1 MHSMWVRSER
11 TCRGAVRHL
20 ATAAVVG
27 AAALGTAGFAEAAA
41 PEESI
46 AAGDQHYAAGRL
58 ADARTAYAEAVQV
71 APMLVVA
78 LCRLSRS
85 ESELGET
92 QKGDS
97 QRLTWAEAVKHARE
111 AVRAAPDSAT
121 GHVWL
126 AVALGRQALREG
138 ARTRLALSKEVKAEI
153 DRALALDAGIG
164 RAWHALGVW
173 NMKLSSLNAME
184 RMAANAVLGGVP
196 KGASHENA
204 QRAFQKAI
212 ELEPTYVNHRVEYGR
227 LLKELKKSADARR
240 ELEKALELPPTSS
253 ALDAR
258 YQAEARALLERLPR

>member
-1 MHSMWVRSER
+1 MDSMRVRPEHAF
-11 TCRGAVRHL
+11 RGAVRRL
-20 ATAAVVG
+20 AMRVIAG
-27 AAALGTAGFAEAAA
+27 AAALAAASLAEAST

-46 AAGDQHYAAGRL
+46 AAGDQHYVAGRL
-58 ADARTAYAEAVQV
+58 ADARTAYAGAVQA
-71 APMLVVA
+71 APALVVA
-78 LCRLSRS
+78 LCRLSRA

-92 QKGDS
+92 QTGDS

-111 AVRAAPDSAT
+111 AVRAAPDSAAP
-121 GHVWL
+121 HVWL
-126 AVALGRQALREG
+126 AVALGRQASREG
-138 ARTRLALSKEVKAEI
+138 ARARLALSKEIKSEV

-164 RAWHALGVW
+164 RAWHVLGAW
-173 NMKLSSLNAME
+173 NMKVSSLNAME

-204 QRAFQKAI
+204 ERAFQKAI

-227 LLKELKKSADARR
+227 LLKNMKKPAEARR